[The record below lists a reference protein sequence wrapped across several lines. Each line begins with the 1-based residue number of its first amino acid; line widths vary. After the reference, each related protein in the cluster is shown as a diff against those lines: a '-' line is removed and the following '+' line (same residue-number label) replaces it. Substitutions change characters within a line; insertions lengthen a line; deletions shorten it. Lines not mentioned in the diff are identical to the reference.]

1 MIKAF
6 LAISTVEKLLVVL
19 IWLIT
24 LVVLVVIFIDVG
36 KEFSKM
42 IANNKK
48 PSTSNSITLNENN
61 NLNL

>member
-6 LAISTVEKLLVVL
+6 LAITTVEKLLVVL

-24 LVVLVVIFIDVG
+24 LVVLVVIFVDVG

-48 PSTSNSITLNENN
+48 ASTSNSITSNENN
-61 NLNL
+61 DLNL